1 MKNLLYIIAV
11 LLIIIWGIIVIS
23 FDTSA
28 TVHVILL
35 LAGVVIFIRF
45 LLNKKQLTK

>member
-1 MKNLLYIIAV
+1 MKNLLYVIAA

-35 LAGVVIFIRF
+35 IAGIVILIRY
-45 LLNKKQLTK
+45 LQKKKQVN

>member
-1 MKNLLYIIAV
+1 MKNLLYVIAV

-28 TVHVILL
+28 TVHFILL
-35 LAGVVIFIRF
+35 LAGVVIFIRY
-45 LLNKKQLTK
+45 LLNKKQLK